1 MDINKELS
9 RIFKEASPIT
19 RSQRQ
24 REIEDSIV
32 KFNPDFLEM
41 HDMLDAFTAVL
52 SRGDQ
57 DFPDILHEMK
67 QLKEALLEAD
77 ATKNTYRDDAM
88 SLAKW
93 RGQGL

>member
-1 MDINKELS
+1 MNIHSELA
-9 RIFKEASPIT
+9 RIFKEASPVE
-19 RSQRQ
+19 RWARQRQ
-24 REIEDSIV
+24 IEDSIV
-32 KFNPDFLEM
+32 RFNPDFLEM

-57 DFPDILHEMK
+57 DFQDILHEMK

-93 RGQGL
+93 KREEA